1 MEVISALVTTGIYA
15 VMLLSV
21 IAAIGVV
28 TLPNIFHAA
37 LALVAVLLGS
47 AAVFAALHADF
58 LAVVQVLIYVGAVM
72 TLVIFAIM
80 LTERLGNQIKSQS
93 NKLVFPAI
101 VGTLVFFII
110 LVRLIVATPWPVKAP
125 ERFVDVSVLD
135 LGRALMGPYV
145 FPFEVISVILIA
157 ALVGAIVIARKEKS

>member
-1 MEVISALVTTGIYA
+1 MEVISALVKTGVYA
-15 VMLLSV
+15 VMFLSV
-21 IAAIGVV
+21 IAAVGVV

-80 LTERLGNQIKSQS
+80 LTERLGNQVKTQS
-93 NKLVFPAI
+93 NKLVFPAV
-101 VGTLVFFII
+101 VGTLVFFVI
-110 LVRLIVATPWPVKAP
+110 LVRLIYATPWPLKAP
-125 ERFVDVSVLD
+125 EHLGNVSVLD
-135 LGRALMGPYV
+135 LGRALMGQYV

-157 ALVGAIVIARKEKS
+157 ALVGSIVIARKDKP